1 MGGHLA
7 TLDSDSGWWA
17 VEISCHP
24 EIKKAAL
31 WRLRG
36 SGHRACAVTHSDD
49 RVSIWAFVDAGAYAP
64 AEFARFWLGLNVD
77 AEHRSYPVPEVSWQR
92 VDDWD
97 WPESVKCQMTP
108 KNVGRRLTIVPSGV
122 STEDSTRIPIHLDG
136 RFGFGVGGV
145 HPTTSMCLEVLEDRL
160 SAIEDSPGI
169 TIADIGCGS
178 GILGIAAIRL
188 GAERVYA
195 VDTKAASVRG
205 TVRNR
210 DMNGIDP
217 TRLVVERGSVS
228 EVGKILERP
237 VDGFVCNILTKII
250 MFLIPRF
257 EDICGENSWGIL
269 SGIRE
274 SELPLLERPLEEHGW
289 KTTDLSQN
297 EGWCCLEI
305 ARK

>member
-1 MGGHLA
+1 VGKDI
-7 TLDSDSGWWA
+7 TTIDTNSGWWA

-24 EIKKAAL
+24 EVKKIAL
-31 WRLRG
+31 LRLRG
-36 SGHRACAVTHSDD
+36 PGHRACAVSHSDD
-49 RVSIWAFVDAGAYAP
+49 HVSIWAYLDA
-64 AEFARFWLGLNVD
+64 AECGSAELARLWLGLNAD
-77 AEHRSYPVPEVSWQR
+77 ATSRALPTPNFSWER

-97 WPESVKCQMTP
+97 WPETVKRQMTP
-108 KNVGRRLTIVPSGV
+108 RNVGRRLTVVPSGI
-122 STEDSTRIPIHLDG
+122 TIEDSERLPIHLDG

-145 HPTTSMCLEVLEDRL
+145 HPTTSMCLEVLERRL
-160 SAIEDSPGI
+160 SAVDDAAGI

-205 TVRNR
+205 TLQNR
-210 DMNGIDP
+210 ELNGIDP
-217 TRLVVERGSVS
+217 ARLNVAQGSVT
-228 EVGKILERP
+228 EVKQMLARP

-250 MFLIPRF
+250 VFLIPKF
-257 EDICGENSWGIL
+257 ADICSEGSWGVL

-274 SELPLLERPLEEHGW
+274 TEMPLLEEPLEAHGW
-289 KTTDLSQN
+289 KTTELNQN

-305 ARK
+305 SRD